1 MGAQARI
8 DELLAAGST
17 VSFEFFPP
25 KSDVDATVLQ
35 QTIRELEPLAP
46 SYVSVTYG
54 AGGSTRERTHEV
66 VVDIA
71 HSTSLTAMAHLTCA
85 AHSRAELEQIVG
97 RYRDAGVRNILAL
110 HGDPP
115 LDAGLPPGELDYAV
129 DLVRLV
135 RAAGDFSIGV
145 AAFPEPH
152 PRSPSRE
159 ADRFFMAQ
167 KLDEADFAVTQLFF
181 EAHHYFDLLESLH
194 ALGVE
199 KPVVPGIM
207 PVERIAQIER
217 MVALQGSEF
226 PHWLRQKLEAAGDD
240 PEAVRRVGIEEAA
253 LLCRELLDGGAPG
266 LHFYTLNRSRTTREI
281 AALLGLDGARAA
293 V

>member
-8 DELLAAGST
+8 HELLEGGGT

-25 KSDVDATVLQ
+25 RAEADDAALQ

-54 AGGSTRERTHEV
+54 AGGTTRERTHKI

-71 HSTSLTAMAHLTCA
+71 HGTSLTAMAHLTCA
-85 AHSRAELEQIVG
+85 AHSRAELEEIVG
-97 RYRDAGVRNILAL
+97 RYRDAGIRNILAL
-110 HGDPP
+110 RGDPP
-115 LDAGLPPGELDYAV
+115 LDAGLPEGELERAL

-135 RAAGDFSIGV
+135 REAGDFSIGV

-152 PRSPSRE
+152 PRSPSLE
-159 ADRFFMAQ
+159 ADRFRTAE
-167 KLDEADFAVTQLFF
+167 KLAEADFAVTQLFF
-181 EAHHYFDLLESLH
+181 EARHYFDLVESLRR
-194 ALGVE
+194 LGVD

-207 PVERIAQIER
+207 PIERIAQIER

-226 PHWLRQKLEAAGDD
+226 PGWLRAKLEAAGDD
-240 PEAVRRVGIEEAA
+240 PEAVRQVGIAEAA
-253 LLCRELLDGGAPG
+253 KLCRELLAGGAPG

-281 AALLGLDGARAA
+281 AALLDL
-293 V
+293 

>member
-8 DELLAAGST
+8 HELLEGGGT

-25 KSDVDATVLQ
+25 RAEADDAALQ

-54 AGGSTRERTHEV
+54 AGGTTRERTHKI

-71 HSTSLTAMAHLTCA
+71 HGTSLTAMAHLTCA
-85 AHSRAELEQIVG
+85 AHSRAELEEIVG
-97 RYRDAGVRNILAL
+97 RYRDAGIRNILAL
-110 HGDPP
+110 RGDPP
-115 LDAGLPPGELDYAV
+115 LDAGLPEGELERAL

-135 RAAGDFSIGV
+135 REAGDFSIGV

-152 PRSPSRE
+152 PRSPSLE
-159 ADRFFMAQ
+159 ADRFRTAE
-167 KLDEADFAVTQLFF
+167 KLAEADFAVTQLFF
-181 EAHHYFDLLESLH
+181 EARHYFDLVESLRR
-194 ALGVE
+194 LGVD

-207 PVERIAQIER
+207 PIERIAQIER

-226 PHWLRQKLEAAGDD
+226 PGWLRAKLEAAGDD
-240 PEAVRRVGIEEAA
+240 PEAVRQVGIAEAA
-253 LLCRELLDGGAPG
+253 RLCRELLAGGAPG

-281 AALLGLDGARAA
+281 AALLDL
-293 V
+293 